1 MNRLIR
7 PLFVATLVLAGC
19 SAPVERYLLPE
30 ITGVDTYR
38 TGVRTV
44 EVSTLDLP
52 AYAEDTEISLQ
63 GEDGVLRPTKSG
75 FWADEPD
82 RALTELL
89 AAGLDQALSS
99 NVASAPWP
107 FDTPPDVQ
115 VTVKVGKL
123 SGVPGQDLRFTGQYF
138 LTSPAHGHLERAYR
152 FAYSVPMADDSVTS
166 VATAQSNAMKR
177 LVNDIAKR
185 IATGR

>member
-7 PLFVATLVLAGC
+7 PLFIASLVLAGC
-19 SAPVERYLLPE
+19 SGPVERYLLPE
-30 ITGVDTYR
+30 ITGVETYR

-52 AYAEDTEISLQ
+52 AYAGDTEISLQ
-63 GEDGVLRPTKSG
+63 GEDGVLRPTQSG

-89 AAGLDQALSS
+89 AAGLDQSLSS
-99 NVASAPWP
+99 SVATEPWP
-107 FDTPPDVQ
+107 FETPADVR

-123 SGVPGQDLRFTGQYF
+123 SGVPGQSLRFTGQYF
-138 LTSPAHGHLERAYR
+138 LTSPAHGNLERAYR
-152 FAYSVPMADDSVTS
+152 FAYSVPMADDTVTS
-166 VATAQSNAMKR
+166 VAAAQSNAMKR